1 MIGYQYRISFFSK
14 LEASVAQQKCTIGA
28 LHIDMLHSDMLHM
41 TQVHATLHAGR
52 KSYAVGQGSMPTC
65 HMDIIQL
72 YQLLCGNFSYLQCG
86 FMRDCRRLM
95 L

>member
-1 MIGYQYRISFFSK
+1 M
-14 LEASVAQQKCTIGA
+14 AQQKCTIGA

-72 YQLLCGNFSYLQCG
+72 YQLLCGNFSYLQCS